1 MLGGIF
7 CISQLYVLYFV
18 EYKTRTEWW
27 QVGLGGLGVSAL
39 AAGRTLREVAPA
51 LLQPRPACDSVTATG
66 LRLAEPPLLSPLVQ
80 VQSGSEEEVK

>member
-18 EYKTRTEWW
+18 EYRTRAQWW
-27 QVGLGGLGVSAL
+27 QVGLGGLVRAL